1 MYAAYGVRG
10 NPMTI
15 QKYLELFRVLG
26 ISFYKA
32 EGDRHCLPIKKLLQN
47 ADCSAAHQSSLARN
61 HSPKTRRS
69 TCHS

>member
-26 ISFYKA
+26 IFIYKA
-32 EGDRHCLPIKKLLQN
+32 QGGERKSKIFYQ
-47 ADCSAAHQSSLARN
+47 
-61 HSPKTRRS
+61 
-69 TCHS
+69 